1 MLFSIV
7 LPPVMQVCRNSHDG
21 FRWMLRLS
29 SFLGIFWWC
38 SCLLLLASASLD
50 ATSTNSSSSGGGGS
64 GGNDSSSTS
73 RMFGGFLFRRRTNQ
87 VGDSSHNNLNVEEQV
102 LPLDWTLDDAE
113 DKTFHSDDVRLPLDP
128 EAYMSSPEIIRNR
141 GYPLE
146 IHHVTTDD
154 GYILE
159 LHRIPPRHNGLSPLN
174 GPTTGKIHDD
184 YEATEGRG
192 RPVFLQHGVFSSSAC
207 WLLNPSHRSLAFRL
221 ADLGYDVWMGNTR
234 GNIYSRNHV
243 ELDPDQDPEF
253 WQYSWDEIG
262 YYDIPACINYVLA
275 VTGWDKLVYAGHS
288 LGTGLFFIA
297 MIQHP
302 ELNSKV
308 HRMLALAPISSKHN
322 LRSPFRLVSP
332 IIARL
337 AVVMDKMPKKAI
349 FDQDMSLRTFQK
361 RLCERN
367 FFKASFCRDI
377 LFLIAGA
384 NPDNFDLNLLPSVN
398 AHLFQGTSIRVIAQF
413 AQHYNTGK
421 EIFQHYDFG
430 KKGNLELYGTPEPA
444 VYDLSKVTAPVYL
457 YYGLNDLISTRE
469 DSEWA
474 ASQLGNV
481 KGLFQIDDDLFN
493 HWDFLWSINVNEL
506 LYNHILPL
514 FR

>member
-1 MLFSIV
+1 
-7 LPPVMQVCRNSHDG
+7 MQVWNNNENG
-21 FRWMLRLS
+21 FRQMLRLS
-29 SFLGIFWWC
+29 SMLGIVWWWC
-38 SCLLLLASASLD
+38 CLLVLASAALD
-50 ATSTNSSSSGGGGS
+50 ANKSQNGSSAGQ
-64 GGNDSSSTS
+64 S

-87 VGDSSHNNLNVEEQV
+87 VPADVGETNSNDIDVEQEDY
-102 LPLDWTLDDAE
+102 PLDWSLDYDEAE

-128 EAYMSSPEIIRNR
+128 EAYMTSPEIITNR

-146 IHHVTTDD
+146 IHHVTTGD

-159 LHRIPPRHNGLSPLN
+159 LHRIPPRHNGSPARN
-174 GPTTGKIHDD
+174 GTAGRIHD
-184 YEATEGRG
+184 YETTEGRG

-234 GNIYSRNHV
+234 GNVYSRHHV
-243 ELDPDQDPEF
+243 ELDPDEDPQF

-262 YYDIPACINYVLA
+262 YFDIPACIHYVLA
-275 VTGWDKLVYAGHS
+275 TSGWDKLVYAGHS

-297 MIQHP
+297 MIRHP
-302 ELNSKV
+302 ELNSKI

-337 AVVMDKMPKKAI
+337 AVVMDKMPTKAI
-349 FDQDMSLRTFQK
+349 FDQDMTLRSVQK

-421 EIFQHYDFG
+421 EIFQQYDFG
-430 KKGNLELYGTPEPA
+430 KKGNLERYGTPEPS
-444 VYDLSKVTAPVYL
+444 VYDMSKVTAPVYL

-481 KGLFQIDDDLFN
+481 KGLFQVDDELFN

-506 LYNHILPL
+506 LYDHILPL